1 MEPFPKK
8 QYLCHLFIFQ
18 ASSSSLI
25 FFFFFFFPNTS
36 SSSVLSLVNNA
47 YCSRCYADRQR
58 QVVYQRIKLYSEL
71 QCNSCNLVPCG
82 WSEIQKVSETHAL
95 RWLARWLE
103 IQHSVWP
110 LDSFQPNWSHKK
122 FRRPCCLPA
131 KWFVG
136 WINRWILCVRT
147 HSIFMW
153 THRDNQRNT
162 DQDPDYLYNRNAW
175 GCWGRIWVGLYFLLT
190 KMKGNLR

>member
-95 RWLARWLE
+95 CWLARWLE

-110 LDSFQPNWSHKK
+110 LDCFQPNWSHKK
-122 FRRPCCLPA
+122 FRRPCCFPA